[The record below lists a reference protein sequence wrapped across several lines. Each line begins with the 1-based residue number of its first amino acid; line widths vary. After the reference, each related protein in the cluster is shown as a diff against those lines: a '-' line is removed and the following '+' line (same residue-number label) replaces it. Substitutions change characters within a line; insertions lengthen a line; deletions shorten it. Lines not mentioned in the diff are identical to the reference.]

1 MNYNGNVEMLGVRDM
16 ETRRYWYIVRLSD
29 NQEVA
34 GSFETEEQV
43 TEALMDME
51 GDGIDT
57 EQYKVILK

>member
-1 MNYNGNVEMLGVRDM
+1 M
-16 ETRRYWYIVRLSD
+16 ETRKYWYIVRLSD

-43 TEALMDME
+43 TETLMDME
-51 GDGIDT
+51 GDGMDT

>member
-43 TEALMDME
+43 AEALMDME